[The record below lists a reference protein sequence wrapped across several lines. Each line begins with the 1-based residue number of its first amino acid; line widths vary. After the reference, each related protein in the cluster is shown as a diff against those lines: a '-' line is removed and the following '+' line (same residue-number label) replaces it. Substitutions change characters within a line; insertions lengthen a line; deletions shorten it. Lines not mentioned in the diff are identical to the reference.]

1 MGFLKAFGRN
11 LDEYHT
17 LLEMPDTYIIYRFF
31 FEWLDKKK
39 HKLGMSQWVK
49 TINSMTAKEQKIF
62 FDIIHDKDFK
72 TGYNSTELPKL
83 VQKALSF
90 YRNLRDA
97 IQQSD
102 GELHEL
108 KLEFDALPKGNLD
121 YIKDSF
127 AGTIRFKAYL

>member
-1 MGFLKAFGRN
+1 
-11 LDEYHT
+11 
-17 LLEMPDTYIIYRFF
+17 
-31 FEWLDKKK
+31 
-39 HKLGMSQWVK
+39 MSQWVK